1 MKPVFFTNTLYLL
14 LPVLASAAPAPIIG
28 RDIHSRG
35 TSITAQQII
44 AIAPSSAQSCTNRA
58 DMNAPT
64 ECADAEKV
72 ATNIAKSFDKYQVTS
87 PAEQAAVISL
97 MALESVEFLYNRNKS
112 PGVPG
117 QGTRNMQSP
126 AFNSKY
132 AQSLNVAVSSDPAQT
147 LDKLVDNPEWDF
159 GSGAWFLTTQCTA
172 DVRSALQ
179 AGSETGW
186 ERYITQCV
194 QTQVTDKR
202 KEYWQKAVQALG
214 VQSS

>member
-1 MKPVFFTNTLYLL
+1 MKPVSFANALYLL
-14 LPVLASAAPAPIIG
+14 LPVLASAMPAPITG

-44 AIAPSSAQSCTNRA
+44 AIAPGAAQSCASRA
-58 DMNAPT
+58 DKNAPT
-64 ECADAEKV
+64 ECADAEQA
-72 ATNIAKSFDKYQVTS
+72 ATNIAKSFEKYQVTS

-97 MALESVEFLYNRNKS
+97 LALESVEFLYNRNKV
-112 PGVPG
+112 PGVAG

-132 AQSLNVAVSSDPAQT
+132 AASLNVAVSSDAAQT
-147 LDKLVDNPEWDF
+147 LDKLVENLEWDF
-159 GSGAWFLTTQCTA
+159 GSGAWFLTTQCSA

-179 AGSETGW
+179 AGSEAGW
-186 ERYITQCV
+186 QRYITECV
-194 QTQVTDKR
+194 QTQVTDQR
-202 KEYWQKAVQALG
+202 KEYWQKAVKALG

>member
-58 DMNAPT
+58 DKNAPT

-117 QGTRNMQSP
+117 QGSMYLQSVP
-126 AFNSKY
+126 VEKCE
-132 AQSLNVAVSSDPAQT
+132 
-147 LDKLVDNPEWDF
+147 K
-159 GSGAWFLTTQCTA
+159 
-172 DVRSALQ
+172 
-179 AGSETGW
+179 
-186 ERYITQCV
+186 
-194 QTQVTDKR
+194 
-202 KEYWQKAVQALG
+202 
-214 VQSS
+214 